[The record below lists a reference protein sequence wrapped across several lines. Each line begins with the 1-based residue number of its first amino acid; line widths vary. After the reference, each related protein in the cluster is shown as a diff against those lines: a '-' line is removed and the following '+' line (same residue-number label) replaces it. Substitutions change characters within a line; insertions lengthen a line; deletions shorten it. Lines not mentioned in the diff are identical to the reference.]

1 MPKSAPGSEF
11 IQPVRLAAR
20 RQARAVGGFTL
31 IELMVVI
38 AIIAIGTGVASL
50 ALRDTA
56 ASQLER
62 EAVRLSALL
71 ESARTQARSMGIAV
85 VWRPTAGEPVDA
97 LTGEVPAAFR
107 FVGLPR
113 TVSLPGQWLNPSVQA
128 EVQGAPLVRLGPEPL
143 IGAQRIVLSLDG
155 QRLALVTDGLGPFA
169 IEDPGADAPSGRR

>member
-1 MPKSAPGSEF
+1 MPKSAPGSDS
-11 IQPVRLAAR
+11 IQPVRRSAP

-38 AIIAIGTGVASL
+38 AIIAIGTGLASL

-85 VWRPTAGEPVDA
+85 VWRPSAGEPVDA
-97 LTGEVPAAFR
+97 LAGEAPAAFR

-113 TVSLPGQWLNPSVQA
+113 TVSLPGQWLNPAVQA

-155 QRLALVTDGLGPFA
+155 QRLALATDGLGPFA
-169 IEDPGADAPSGRR
+169 IEDPGASATPGPR